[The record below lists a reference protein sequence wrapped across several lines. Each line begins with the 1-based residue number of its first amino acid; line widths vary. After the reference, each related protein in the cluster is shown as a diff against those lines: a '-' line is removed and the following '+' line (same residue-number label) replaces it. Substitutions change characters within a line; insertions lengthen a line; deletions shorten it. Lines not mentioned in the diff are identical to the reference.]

1 MDIPLMIWSIHN
13 FNLCLAKFQ
22 IKILRWFPKQ
32 KKALQHFVC
41 RGPLHLLSPAHRKGK
56 QMKGKEKGEEKPE
69 EELMG
74 KRKSSPWLATT
85 SAWMLS
91 LLIMDSLP
99 ISIHATMKNSPVLL

>member
-1 MDIPLMIWSIHN
+1 
-13 FNLCLAKFQ
+13 
-22 IKILRWFPKQ
+22 
-32 KKALQHFVC
+32 
-41 RGPLHLLSPAHRKGK
+41 
-56 QMKGKEKGEEKPE
+56 MKGKEKGEEKPE

-91 LLIMDSLP
+91 LLIMDSLL

>member
-1 MDIPLMIWSIHN
+1 LFSKISNKN
-13 FNLCLAKFQ
+13 FVFVSK
-22 IKILRWFPKQ
+22 

-41 RGPLHLLSPAHRKGK
+41 RGPLHLLSPAHRRGK

>member
-1 MDIPLMIWSIHN
+1 LFSKISNKN
-13 FNLCLAKFQ
+13 FALVS
-22 IKILRWFPKQ
+22 KI